1 MIDFDTKQFSTS
13 ADPKCKKIV
22 QFKNMAQN
30 TVLKANQIVQHLEHT
45 VQTPVITLARH
56 YKVSKCQPHISSFYT
71 CKYPKFNLRLSFD
84 FCQCPLVLF
93 MLKIVPI
100 FHFLLPI

>member
-13 ADPKCKKIV
+13 ADPKWKKIV

-30 TVLKANQIVQHLEHT
+30 TVLKANQIV

-56 YKVSKCQPHISSFYT
+56 YKVSKCQPHKQLLYLQIS
-71 CKYPKFNLRLSFD
+71 K
-84 FCQCPLVLF
+84 V
-93 MLKIVPI
+93 
-100 FHFLLPI
+100 